1 MKYYFPLTEST
12 GHAYNTAELTGGR
25 NAKVVNPT
33 VSSKYAYL
41 CFIEGDNPILKY
53 DTANKNG
60 KSILMVKESYGNAF
74 APFLTDNYE
83 TVYVVDPRKVYL
95 NLTSFV
101 QQQGIDDVLFLNY
114 AFAPSNPTYRRAF
127 EKMLGVQ

>member
-1 MKYYFPLTEST
+1 MAAGT
-12 GHAYNTAELTGGR
+12 
-25 NAKVVNPT
+25 
-33 VSSKYAYL
+33 
-41 CFIEGDNPILKY
+41 FIEGDNPILKY

-83 TVYVVDPRKVYL
+83 TVYVVDPRKVDL